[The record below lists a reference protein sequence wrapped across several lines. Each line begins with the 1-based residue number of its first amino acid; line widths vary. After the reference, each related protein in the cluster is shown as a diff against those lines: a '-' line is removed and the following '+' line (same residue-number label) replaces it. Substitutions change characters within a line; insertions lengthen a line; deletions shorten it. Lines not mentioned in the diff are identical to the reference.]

1 MTYSIRQEQLDLTS
15 YAAVTESIIVLQVPT
30 ESESRP
36 SRPRFSQYLTD
47 SRQSIHC
54 GLSAARKLIRNF
66 PDATLGAAL
75 RTLRALSKYKLR
87 FRSMRERSAFYGH
100 IVEDLHREAVNKVA
114 LILFPSVPNLKPATE
129 VIQ

>member
-15 YAAVTESIIVLQVPT
+15 YAAVTESIIALQVPT
-30 ESESRP
+30 KSE

-66 PDATLGAAL
+66 PGAALGAAL

>member
-1 MTYSIRQEQLDLTS
+1 VTYSIRQEQLDLTS
-15 YAAVTESIIVLQVPT
+15 YAAVTESIIALQVPT
-30 ESESRP
+30 KSE

-75 RTLRALSKYKLR
+75 RTLRALSKYNLR

>member
-1 MTYSIRQEQLDLTS
+1 VTYSIRQEQLDLTS
-15 YAAVTESIIVLQVPT
+15 YAAVTESIIALQVPT
-30 ESESRP
+30 KSE

-54 GLSAARKLIRNF
+54 GLSASRKLIRNF
-66 PDATLGAAL
+66 PGAALGAAL

>member
-1 MTYSIRQEQLDLTS
+1 VTYSIRQEQLDLTS
-15 YAAVTESIIVLQVPT
+15 YAAVTESIIALQVPT
-30 ESESRP
+30 KSE

-66 PDATLGAAL
+66 PGAALGAAL

>member
-1 MTYSIRQEQLDLTS
+1 VTYSIRQEQLDLTS
-15 YAAVTESIIVLQVPT
+15 YAAVTESIIALQVPT
-30 ESESRP
+30 KSE

-66 PDATLGAAL
+66 PGAALGAAL

-87 FRSMRERSAFYGH
+87 FRSMLG
-100 IVEDLHREAVNKVA
+100 ILWPHRRRLA
-114 LILFPSVPNLKPATE
+114 PGSG
-129 VIQ
+129 Q